1 MRAVGNYLSNS
12 QEFLKKFGK
21 QLVDAAPG
29 AFKKGIETAADQ
41 ATKFS
46 SDVYQNLKDGTYTTR
61 FGNQTYSG
69 GTPFSS
75 AAGTVSDVIGKTI
88 LSDKF
93 RQQYVWPYTNA
104 FRVVS
109 KAGVAA
115 SKLTGLENPVAAG
128 AVAAG
133 VPIFIHTMTETSGP
147 ITQGLRPKGYK
158 AVAPVSKEEDPTGAK
173 PRNIAEEAALR
184 FIGGQKSQP
193 LAYKDFIKERP
204 DVMPSTISDYRRY
217 MNRKPEAGKR
227 IDIDPEKQTFTAYGG
242 FVRGTARGL
251 NDPEIRVRGVPISA
265 SSVLGAAAGVA
276 TVKAGKKFLDPKGFG
291 VEVER
296 PIYASDIKPDI
307 SGGTGLKTPAEMA
320 GRFKMQGPVQDIP
333 ENYRQK
339 AVRKEVGK
347 TVEVG
352 TMGRRNQDGTPS
364 YYGPKYG
371 EDASPRVR
379 NVKIEQ
385 RLQDL
390 RDTKKT
396 YDAMASDQLKKGDQ
410 LNIPGIGDSRS
421 KAQQFTDAS
430 KAVEQEIGETT
441 KKAAEYAKQNFSKA
455 AQQFQKLGKYKEPA
469 LVVGGLAA
477 AVGTAAIAKKLFQ
490 KAEQERIKKEDP
502 LQYKKYKRGDYTE
515 ER

>member
-1 MRAVGNYLSNS
+1 MRSVPNILSNS
-12 QEFLKKFGK
+12 LKFAKDYSGKVFDAAKKSNLSNEVVNSIKKGAEQAGKFGN
-21 QLVDAAPG
+21 
-29 AFKKGIETAADQ
+29 
-41 ATKFS
+41 
-46 SDVYQNLKDGTYTTR
+46 DVYENIKTGTYTTR
-61 FGNQTYSG
+61 FGNQSFSG

-133 VPIFIHTMTETSGP
+133 VPILFHTLTETSGP

-173 PRNIAEEAALR
+173 PRNIAEETALR

-217 MNRKPEAGKR
+217 MNRKPESGKR

-242 FVRGTARGL
+242 FIRGTARGL

-265 SSVLGAAAGVA
+265 SAALGTAAGVA
-276 TVKAGKKFLDPKGFG
+276 TVTAGKRFLDPKGFG
-291 VEVER
+291 VSLEQ
-296 PIYASDIKPDI
+296 PIEQPIPGAFDLQ
-307 SGGTGLKTPAEMA
+307 TGEKIM
-320 GRFKMQGPVQDIP
+320 
-333 ENYRQK
+333 
-339 AVRKEVGK
+339 KEVGK
-347 TVEVG
+347 TVSVG
-352 TMGRRNQDGTPS
+352 TRGRKNPDGSPA
-364 YYGPKYG
+364 YFGKRYG
-371 EDASPRVR
+371 EDESPRIP

-410 LNIPGIGDSRS
+410 LNIPGLGDSRS
-421 KAQQFTDAS
+421 KAERFTDAS

-441 KKAAEYAKQNFSKA
+441 KKAAEYAKRNFSKA
-455 AQQFQKLGKYKEPA
+455 AQQFQKLGQYKEPA

-477 AVGTAAIAKKLFQ
+477 AVGTAAVAKKLFQ

-502 LQYKKYKRGDYTE
+502 VQYEKYKRGDYT
-515 ER
+515 R

>member
-46 SDVYQNLKDGTYTTR
+46 GDVYQNLKDGTYTTR

-276 TVKAGKKFLDPKGFG
+276 TIKAGKKFLDPKGFG
-291 VEVER
+291 VSSEQ
-296 PIYASDIKPDI
+296 PIEQPIPGAFNLE
-307 SGGTGLKTPAEMA
+307 TGEKIM
-320 GRFKMQGPVQDIP
+320 
-333 ENYRQK
+333 
-339 AVRKEVGK
+339 KEVGK
-347 TVEVG
+347 TVSVG
-352 TMGRRNQDGTPS
+352 IRGRKNPDGSPA
-364 YYGPKYG
+364 YFAKRPG
-371 EDASPRVR
+371 EEQPPRMP
-379 NVKIEQ
+379 NIKIEQ

-396 YDAMASDQLKKGDQ
+396 YDAMAADQLKKGDQ

-469 LVVGGLAA
+469 LVAGGLVA
-477 AVGTAAIAKKLFQ
+477 AVGTAAVAKKLFQ

-502 LQYKKYKRGDYTE
+502 LQYKKYKRGDYTKE
-515 ER
+515 

>member
-1 MRAVGNYLSNS
+1 MRSVPNIFSNSLKFAREYGGTVFDAAKKSGLSNEVVNS
-12 QEFLKKFGK
+12 IKKGAEQAGKFGN
-21 QLVDAAPG
+21 
-29 AFKKGIETAADQ
+29 
-41 ATKFS
+41 
-46 SDVYQNLKDGTYTTR
+46 DVYENIKTGTYTTR
-61 FGNQTYSG
+61 FGNQSFSG

-133 VPIFIHTMTETSGP
+133 VPILFHTLTETSGP

-173 PRNIAEEAALR
+173 PRNIAEETALR

-217 MNRKPEAGKR
+217 MNRKPESGKR

-242 FVRGTARGL
+242 FIRGTARGL

-265 SSVLGAAAGVA
+265 SAALGTAAGVA
-276 TVKAGKKFLDPKGFG
+276 TVTAGKRFLDPKGFG
-291 VEVER
+291 VSLEQ
-296 PIYASDIKPDI
+296 PIKQPIPGAFDLQ
-307 SGGTGLKTPAEMA
+307 TGEKIM
-320 GRFKMQGPVQDIP
+320 
-333 ENYRQK
+333 
-339 AVRKEVGK
+339 KEVGK
-347 TVEVG
+347 TVSVG
-352 TMGRRNQDGTPS
+352 TRGRKNPDGSPA
-364 YYGPKYG
+364 YFGKRYG
-371 EDASPRVR
+371 EDESPRIP

-410 LNIPGIGDSRS
+410 LNIPGLGDSRS
-421 KAQQFTDAS
+421 KAERFTDAS

-441 KKAAEYAKQNFSKA
+441 KKAAEYAKRNFSKA
-455 AQQFQKLGKYKEPA
+455 AQQFQKLGQYKEPA

-477 AVGTAAIAKKLFQ
+477 AVGTAAVAKKLFQ

-502 LQYKKYKRGDYTE
+502 VQYEKYKRGDYT
-515 ER
+515 R

>member
-1 MRAVGNYLSNS
+1 MRAVGNYFSNS

-46 SDVYQNLKDGTYTTR
+46 GDVYQNLKDGTYTTR

-276 TVKAGKKFLDPKGFG
+276 TIKAGKKFLDPKGFG
-291 VEVER
+291 VSSEQ
-296 PIYASDIKPDI
+296 PIEQPIPGAFDLE
-307 SGGTGLKTPAEMA
+307 TGEKIM
-320 GRFKMQGPVQDIP
+320 
-333 ENYRQK
+333 
-339 AVRKEVGK
+339 KEVGK
-347 TVEVG
+347 TVTVG
-352 TMGRRNQDGTPS
+352 TRGRKNPDGSPA
-364 YYGPKYG
+364 YFGKRYG
-371 EDASPRVR
+371 EEQSPRIP

-390 RDTKKT
+390 RETKKT

-410 LNIPGIGDSRS
+410 LNIPGLGDSRS
-421 KAQQFTDAS
+421 KAERFTDAS

-477 AVGTAAIAKKLFQ
+477 AVGTAAVAKKLFQ

-515 ER
+515 

>member
-1 MRAVGNYLSNS
+1 MRSVPNIFSNS
-12 QEFLKKFGK
+12 LKFAREYGGK
-21 QLVDAAPG
+21 VLDAAKKSNVSNEVVNTI
-29 AFKKGIETAADQ
+29 KKGAEQ
-41 ATKFS
+41 AGNFGN
-46 SDVYQNLKDGTYTTR
+46 DVYQNIKTGTYTTR
-61 FGNQTYSG
+61 FGNQSYSG

-128 AVAAG
+128 TVAAG
-133 VPIFIHTMTETSGP
+133 VPILFHTLTETSGP

-204 DVMPSTISDYRRY
+204 DVMPSTIADYRRY
-217 MNRKPEAGKR
+217 MNRKPESGKR

-242 FVRGTARGL
+242 FIRGTARGL

-265 SSVLGAAAGVA
+265 SAALGAAAGVA
-276 TVKAGKKFLDPKGFG
+276 TIKAGKKFLDPKGFG
-291 VEVER
+291 VSSEQ
-296 PIYASDIKPDI
+296 PIEQPIPGAFNLQ
-307 SGGTGLKTPAEMA
+307 TGEKIM
-320 GRFKMQGPVQDIP
+320 
-333 ENYRQK
+333 
-339 AVRKEVGK
+339 KEVGK
-347 TVEVG
+347 TVSVG
-352 TMGRRNQDGTPS
+352 TRGRKNPDGSPA
-364 YYGPKYG
+364 YFGKRYG
-371 EDASPRVR
+371 EDEPPRIP

-390 RDTKKT
+390 RETKKT

-410 LNIPGIGDSRS
+410 LNIPGLGDSRS
-421 KAQQFTDAS
+421 EAERFTDAS
-430 KAVEQEIGETT
+430 KAVEQEISETT
-441 KKAAEYAKQNFSKA
+441 KQAAEYAKRNFSKA
-455 AQQFQKLGKYKEPA
+455 AQQFQKLGQYKEPA

-502 LQYKKYKRGDYTE
+502 LQYKKYKRGDYTG
-515 ER
+515 

>member
-1 MRAVGNYLSNS
+1 MRSVDNIFSNS
-12 QEFLKKFGK
+12 VKFLRELGPSLVEAGKKSK
-21 QLVDAAPG
+21 IPEYLQ
-29 AFKKGIETAADQ
+29 KGVEKAADG
-41 ATKFS
+41 ATKFGG
-46 SDVYQNLKDGTYTTR
+46 DVYQNLKDGTYTTR

-227 IDIDPEKQTFTAYGG
+227 IDIDPEKQTFTAFGG

-276 TVKAGKKFLDPKGFG
+276 TIKAGKKFLDPKGFG
-291 VEVER
+291 VSSEQ
-296 PIYASDIKPDI
+296 PIEQPIPGAFDLQTGEKIK
-307 SGGTGLKTPAEMA
+307 
-320 GRFKMQGPVQDIP
+320 
-333 ENYRQK
+333 
-339 AVRKEVGK
+339 KEVGK
-347 TVEVG
+347 TVSVG
-352 TMGRRNQDGTPS
+352 TRGRKNPDGSPA
-364 YYGPKYG
+364 YFGKRYG
-371 EDASPRVR
+371 EEQSPRIS

-390 RDTKKT
+390 RETKKT

-410 LNIPGIGDSRS
+410 LNIPGLGDSRS
-421 KAQQFTDAS
+421 KAERFTDAS

-477 AVGTAAIAKKLFQ
+477 AVGTAAVAKKLFQ

-515 ER
+515 EQ

>member
-21 QLVDAAPG
+21 ELVDAAPG
-29 AFKKGIETAADQ
+29 AFKKGIETAADH

-61 FGNQTYSG
+61 YGNQTYSG

-251 NDPEIRVRGVPISA
+251 NDPEIRVRGMPISA
-265 SSVLGAAAGVA
+265 SSVLGAGAGVA
-276 TVKAGKKFLDPKGFG
+276 TIAAGKRFLDPSIG
-291 VEVER
+291 VTGREPVQ
-296 PIYASDIKPDI
+296 ASLTKDLFTDFTSGKELKTDLDTYLSKMKKENIGYSPDI
-307 SGGTGLKTPAEMA
+307 RVKPAKSVVDRPETYKFNIGFTKDGTRKRGVPRERAVGDKV
-320 GRFKMQGPVQDIP
+320 PVGDIP
-333 ENYRQK
+333 TMM
-339 AVRKEVGK
+339 KEMK
-347 TVEVG
+347 SNNPQDPDIQTLKDNVE
-352 TMGRRNQDGTPS
+352 DF
-364 YYGPKYG
+364 
-371 EDASPRVR
+371 
-379 NVKIEQ
+379 
-385 RLQDL
+385 
-390 RDTKKT
+390 KKE
-396 YDAMASDQLKKGDQ
+396 A
-410 LNIPGIGDSRS
+410 
-421 KAQQFTDAS
+421 
-430 KAVEQEIGETT
+430 
-441 KKAAEYAKQNFSKA
+441 FSKA
-455 AQQFQKLGKYKEPA
+455 AQQFQKLGKNKETA
-469 LVVGGLAA
+469 LIVGGLAA
-477 AVGTAAIAKKLFQ
+477 AVGTAAVAKKLFQ

-502 LQYKKYKRGDYTE
+502 LQYKKYKRGDYTQ
-515 ER
+515 

>member
-1 MRAVGNYLSNS
+1 MRSVPNIFSNS
-12 QEFLKKFGK
+12 LKFAREYGGK
-21 QLVDAAPG
+21 VLDAAKKSNVSNEVVNTI
-29 AFKKGIETAADQ
+29 KKGAEQ
-41 ATKFS
+41 AGNFS
-46 SDVYQNLKDGTYTTR
+46 NDVYQNIKTGTYTTR
-61 FGNQTYSG
+61 FGNQSYSG

-128 AVAAG
+128 TVAAG
-133 VPIFIHTMTETSGP
+133 VPILFHTLTETSGP

-217 MNRKPEAGKR
+217 MNRKPESGKR

-242 FVRGTARGL
+242 FIRGTARGL

-265 SSVLGAAAGVA
+265 SAALGAAAGVA
-276 TVKAGKKFLDPKGFG
+276 TIKTGKKFLDPKGFG
-291 VEVER
+291 VSSEQ
-296 PIYASDIKPDI
+296 PIEQPIPGAFDLQ
-307 SGGTGLKTPAEMA
+307 TGEKIM
-320 GRFKMQGPVQDIP
+320 
-333 ENYRQK
+333 
-339 AVRKEVGK
+339 KEVGK
-347 TVEVG
+347 TVSVG
-352 TMGRRNQDGTPS
+352 TRGRKNPDGSPA
-364 YYGPKYG
+364 YFGKRYG
-371 EDASPRVR
+371 EDQPPRIP

-390 RDTKKT
+390 RETKKT

-410 LNIPGIGDSRS
+410 LNIPGLGDSRS
-421 KAQQFTDAS
+421 KAERFTDAS

-441 KKAAEYAKQNFSKA
+441 KQAAEYAKRNFSKA
-455 AQQFQKLGKYKEPA
+455 AQQFQKLGQYKEPA

-477 AVGTAAIAKKLFQ
+477 AVGTAAVAKKLFQ
-490 KAEQERIKKEDP
+490 KAEQKRIKKEDP

-515 ER
+515 

>member
-1 MRAVGNYLSNS
+1 MRSVPNILSNS
-12 QEFLKKFGK
+12 LKFAKDYSGKVFDAAKKSNLSNEVVNSIKKGAEQAGKFGN
-21 QLVDAAPG
+21 
-29 AFKKGIETAADQ
+29 
-41 ATKFS
+41 
-46 SDVYQNLKDGTYTTR
+46 DVYENIKTGTYTTR
-61 FGNQTYSG
+61 FGNQSFSG

-133 VPIFIHTMTETSGP
+133 VPILFHTLTETSGP

-173 PRNIAEEAALR
+173 PRNIAEETALR

-217 MNRKPEAGKR
+217 MNRKPESGKR

-242 FVRGTARGL
+242 FIRGTARGL

-265 SSVLGAAAGVA
+265 SAALGTAAGVA
-276 TVKAGKKFLDPKGFG
+276 TVTAGKRFLDPKGFG
-291 VEVER
+291 VSLEQ
-296 PIYASDIKPDI
+296 PIEQPIPGAFDLQ
-307 SGGTGLKTPAEMA
+307 SGEKIM
-320 GRFKMQGPVQDIP
+320 
-333 ENYRQK
+333 
-339 AVRKEVGK
+339 KEVGK
-347 TVEVG
+347 TVSVG
-352 TMGRRNQDGTPS
+352 TRGRKNPDGSPA
-364 YYGPKYG
+364 YFGKRYG
-371 EDASPRVR
+371 EDESPRIP

-396 YDAMASDQLKKGDQ
+396 YDTLVSDQLKKGDQ
-410 LNIPGIGDSRS
+410 LNIPGLGDSRS
-421 KAQQFTDAS
+421 KAERFTDAS

-441 KKAAEYAKQNFSKA
+441 KKAAEYAKRNFSKA
-455 AQQFQKLGKYKEPA
+455 AQQFQKLGQYKEPA

-477 AVGTAAIAKKLFQ
+477 AVGTAAVAKKLFQ

-502 LQYKKYKRGDYTE
+502 LQYKKYKRGDYTRE
-515 ER
+515 Q

>member
-1 MRAVGNYLSNS
+1 MRSVPNILSNS
-12 QEFLKKFGK
+12 LKFAREYGSTV
-21 QLVDAAPG
+21 LDAAKKSDVSNKVVNSI
-29 AFKKGIETAADQ
+29 KKGAEQ
-41 ATKFS
+41 AGNFS
-46 SDVYQNLKDGTYTTR
+46 NDVYQNIKTGTYTTR
-61 FGNQTYSG
+61 FGNQSYSG

-128 AVAAG
+128 TVAAG
-133 VPIFIHTMTETSGP
+133 VPILFHTLTETSGP

-217 MNRKPEAGKR
+217 MNRKPESGKR

-242 FVRGTARGL
+242 FIRGTARGL

-265 SSVLGAAAGVA
+265 SAALGAAAGVA
-276 TVKAGKKFLDPKGFG
+276 TIKAGKKFLDPKGFG
-291 VEVER
+291 VSSEQ
-296 PIYASDIKPDI
+296 PIEQPIPGAFNLQ
-307 SGGTGLKTPAEMA
+307 TGEKIM
-320 GRFKMQGPVQDIP
+320 
-333 ENYRQK
+333 
-339 AVRKEVGK
+339 KEVGK
-347 TVEVG
+347 TVSVG
-352 TMGRRNQDGTPS
+352 TRGRKNPDGSPA
-364 YYGPKYG
+364 YFGKRYG
-371 EDASPRVR
+371 EDEPPRIP

-390 RDTKKT
+390 RETKKT

-410 LNIPGIGDSRS
+410 LNIPGLGDSRS
-421 KAQQFTDAS
+421 KAERFTDAS

-441 KKAAEYAKQNFSKA
+441 KQAAEYAKRNFSKA
-455 AQQFQKLGKYKEPA
+455 AQQFQKLGQYKEPA

-502 LQYKKYKRGDYTE
+502 LQYKKYKRGDYTG
-515 ER
+515 

>member
-1 MRAVGNYLSNS
+1 MRTVGNYLSNS

-21 QLVDAAPG
+21 QIADAAPG
-29 AFKKGIETAADQ
+29 AFKKGLETAADK
-41 ATKFS
+41 ATEFS
-46 SDVYQNLKDGTYTTR
+46 GDVYQNLKDGTYTTR
-61 FGNQTYSG
+61 YGNQTYSG
-69 GTPFSS
+69 GNPFSS
-75 AAGTVSDVIGKTI
+75 ASRFVSDAIGKTVT
-88 LSDKF
+88 SDKF
-93 RQQYVWPYTNA
+93 RQQYVWPYTNV

-115 SKLTGLENPVAAG
+115 AAQTGLEDPMAKA

-133 VPIFIHTMTETSGP
+133 VPILFHTLTETSGP

-173 PRNIAEEAALR
+173 SRNIAEETTLR

-227 IDIDPEKQTFTAYGG
+227 IDIDPEKQTFTALGG

-251 NDPEIRVRGVPISA
+251 NDPEIRVRGMPISA
-265 SSVLGAAAGVA
+265 SAVLGTAAGIG
-276 TVKAGKKFLDPKGFG
+276 TITAGKKFLDPKGFG
-291 VEVER
+291 VSSEQ
-296 PIYASDIKPDI
+296 PIYASDIASRI
-307 SGGTGLKTPAEMA
+307 T
-320 GRFKMQGPVQDIP
+320 R
-333 ENYRQK
+333 
-339 AVRKEVGK
+339 EVGK
-347 TVEVG
+347 TVSVG
-352 TMGRRNQDGTPS
+352 TRGRKNPDGSPA
-364 YYGPKYG
+364 YFGKRPG
-371 EDASPRVR
+371 EDQSPRMP

-385 RLQDL
+385 RLRDL

-396 YDAMASDQLKKGDQ
+396 YDAMAANQLKEGDQ
-410 LNIPGIGDSRS
+410 LNIPGIGGMS
-421 KAQQFTDAS
+421 KAQEFTDAS

-441 KKAAEYAKQNFSKA
+441 KKAAEYAKRNFSKA

-469 LVVGGLAA
+469 LVAGGLAA
-477 AVGTAAIAKKLFQ
+477 AVGTAAVAKKLFQ

-515 ER
+515 

>member
-1 MRAVGNYLSNS
+1 MRAVGNYFSNS

-29 AFKKGIETAADQ
+29 AFKKGIETAADK

-46 SDVYQNLKDGTYTTR
+46 GDVYQNLKDGTYTTR

-276 TVKAGKKFLDPKGFG
+276 TIKAGKKFLDPKGFG
-291 VEVER
+291 VSSEQ
-296 PIYASDIKPDI
+296 PIEQPIPGAFDLQ
-307 SGGTGLKTPAEMA
+307 TGEKIM
-320 GRFKMQGPVQDIP
+320 
-333 ENYRQK
+333 
-339 AVRKEVGK
+339 KEVGK
-347 TVEVG
+347 TVTVG
-352 TMGRRNQDGTPS
+352 TRGRKNPDGSPA
-364 YYGPKYG
+364 YFGKRYG
-371 EDASPRVR
+371 EEQSPRIP

-390 RDTKKT
+390 RETKKT

-410 LNIPGIGDSRS
+410 LNIPGLGDSRS
-421 KAQQFTDAS
+421 KAERFTDAS

-477 AVGTAAIAKKLFQ
+477 AVGTAAVAKKLFQ

-502 LQYKKYKRGDYTE
+502 LQYKKYKRGDYTKE
-515 ER
+515 Q

>member
-61 FGNQTYSG
+61 YGNQTYSG

-320 GRFKMQGPVQDIP
+320 GRFKIQGPVQDIP
-333 ENYRQK
+333 ENYRQN

-410 LNIPGIGDSRS
+410 LNIPGI
-421 KAQQFTDAS
+421 
-430 KAVEQEIGETT
+430 
-441 KKAAEYAKQNFSKA
+441 
-455 AQQFQKLGKYKEPA
+455 
-469 LVVGGLAA
+469 
-477 AVGTAAIAKKLFQ
+477 
-490 KAEQERIKKEDP
+490 
-502 LQYKKYKRGDYTE
+502 
-515 ER
+515 

>member
-1 MRAVGNYLSNS
+1 MRSVPNIFSNS
-12 QEFLKKFGK
+12 LKFAREYGGK
-21 QLVDAAPG
+21 VLDAAKKSNVSNEVVNTI
-29 AFKKGIETAADQ
+29 KKGAEQ
-41 ATKFS
+41 AGNFGN
-46 SDVYQNLKDGTYTTR
+46 DVYQNIKTGTYTTR
-61 FGNQTYSG
+61 FGNQSYSG

-128 AVAAG
+128 TVAAG
-133 VPIFIHTMTETSGP
+133 VPILFHTLTETSGP

-217 MNRKPEAGKR
+217 MNRKPESGKR

-265 SSVLGAAAGVA
+265 SAALGAAAGVA
-276 TVKAGKKFLDPKGFG
+276 TIKAGKKFLDPKGFG
-291 VEVER
+291 VSSEQ
-296 PIYASDIKPDI
+296 PIEQPIPGAFNLQ
-307 SGGTGLKTPAEMA
+307 TGEKIM
-320 GRFKMQGPVQDIP
+320 
-333 ENYRQK
+333 
-339 AVRKEVGK
+339 KEVGK
-347 TVEVG
+347 TVSVG
-352 TMGRRNQDGTPS
+352 TRGRKNPDGSPA
-364 YYGPKYG
+364 YFGKRYG
-371 EDASPRVR
+371 EDQPPRIP

-390 RDTKKT
+390 RETKKT

-410 LNIPGIGDSRS
+410 LNIPGLGDSRS
-421 KAQQFTDAS
+421 KAERFTDAS

-441 KKAAEYAKQNFSKA
+441 KQAAEYAKRNFSKA
-455 AQQFQKLGKYKEPA
+455 AQQFQKLGQYKEPA

-477 AVGTAAIAKKLFQ
+477 AVGTAAVAKKLFQ

-502 LQYKKYKRGDYTE
+502 VQYEKYKRGDYT
-515 ER
+515 R